1 MLRPKRDDRKPT
13 ANYYNKFARIFG
25 LLMTLVYV
33 ALGLFILFAGD
44 NLNLSIGVEVR
55 YFLGG
60 ILILYGIVRFI
71 RVYQSNTS
79 KRNNRDEE

>member
-1 MLRPKRDDRKPT
+1 MLRPNRDDKKPPVT
-13 ANYYNKFARIFG
+13 FYNKFARIFG
-25 LLMTLVYV
+25 LVMTLVYV
-33 ALGLFILFAGD
+33 ALGLFIIFAGD

-71 RVYQSNTS
+71 RVYQTS
-79 KRNNRDEE
+79 SRNRNNRDED

>member
-1 MLRPKRDDRKPT
+1 MQRPKRDDNQRRG
-13 ANYYNKFARIFG
+13 NFYNKFARIFG

-33 ALGLFILFAGD
+33 ALGLFIIFAGD

-60 ILILYGIVRFI
+60 IMILYGIVRFI
-71 RVYQSNTS
+71 RVYQTS
-79 KRNNRDEE
+79 TRNRKNRYEE